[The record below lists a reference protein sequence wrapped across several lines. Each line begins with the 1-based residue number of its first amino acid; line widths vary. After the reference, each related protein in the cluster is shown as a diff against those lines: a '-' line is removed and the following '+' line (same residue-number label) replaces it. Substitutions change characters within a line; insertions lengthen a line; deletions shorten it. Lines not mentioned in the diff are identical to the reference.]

1 MKTAHFRPL
10 VIRAFVACL
19 AGLMLVGQLLGAN
32 KAGPERWQKA
42 ISTFETADKAN
53 PPPQGAILFV
63 GSSTI
68 VKWKTLAQ
76 DFPEHKVINR
86 GFGGSEIADSVF
98 YADRI
103 VIPYRPRLIVLRA
116 GGNDIH
122 AGKTPE
128 QVAADFKAFVEK
140 VRANLPHV
148 RIAYMTI
155 NATPSRW
162 ANVEREKK
170 ANQLIKE
177 YIASGKNLDYIDTFA
192 ATLGADGKPREEL
205 FVKDRL
211 HFNGEGYKILASIVR
226 SHLK

>member
-1 MKTAHFRPL
+1 MKTVHFRPL
-10 VIRAFVACL
+10 IVRIFLASLALLTLASQIVA
-19 AGLMLVGQLLGAN
+19 AE

-42 ISTFETADKAN
+42 IEAFEAADKTG
-53 PPPQGAILFV
+53 PPPQGAVLFI

-68 VKWKTLAQ
+68 VRWKTLAR
-76 DFPEHKVINR
+76 DFPEHPVINR
-86 GFGGSEIADSVF
+86 GFGGSQIADSLF
-98 YADRI
+98 YANRI
-103 VIPYRPRLIVLRA
+103 VIPYKPRLIVLRA

-128 QVAADFKAFVEK
+128 EVAADFTAFVEK
-140 VRANLPHV
+140 VRASLPEV

-155 NATPSRW
+155 NASPSRW

-177 YIASGKNLDYIDTFA
+177 YIARGKNMVYIDTFD
-192 ATLGADGKPREEL
+192 ATLGADGKPREDL

-211 HFNGEGYKILASIVR
+211 HFNEEGYKILAAIVR
-226 SHLK
+226 PYLK